1 MKLQNNSRTFNLGDT
16 SFRRK
21 TLIDDYK
28 ILLPYLQE
36 TILEY
41 ADWNNESQAEFY
53 SKVLNE
59 TDLFIRNDSE
69 DFSKR
74 GRTLTNS
81 LVKIG
86 LTNSKRKL
94 SKVAN
99 NWLNGK
105 ILNQDSIEQALAI
118 DTNNLVFTRQL
129 LKLRV
134 YDSKGLNYF
143 YPFRVALEFVL
154 KYQNVPQND
163 FLTLVH
169 LIQPDFSNQRIK
181 EIIDDYNK
189 VANNEELFSEYLNR
203 NFPESTNNISA
214 TQLFSKDYLDREE
227 FDLLFVNRKTSDSQD
242 IYFEFVNGLLK
253 FKKRKTR
260 ENLNNL
266 LHVISDSKLKTAFGF
281 GKSIFNKTVYSKTQ
295 NIYDFLD
302 ENIDNPLL
310 SEDNTLIYNQFLL
323 SKKDDI
329 VREYRDMTKRTFN
342 LSGLLDFHNGLINA
356 TNKEIFSLI
365 FHSMKLSGKE
375 NISNYEEDLS
385 FEFYKDI
392 TISEILKINKSEVLD
407 EIKNSLKIED
417 NSQISNIVL
426 NQKEEKFKNFISTT
440 FPKEKI
446 IEILYKFASRDDDW
460 IKSEVSESATVS
472 TIYEYIIA
480 IAWYYISSEKYI
492 VTKSLNLTLDGNM
505 RPLTHAIGGAGDIVI
520 DYENL
525 TLMLE
530 VTLMNTHSQK
540 RGEWEPVLRHAT
552 NLTVDNIEKN
562 TITLF
567 IANELD
573 INTVNIWRAV
583 ASVPLKSSNKI
594 EVADLVKIFPLKN
607 KELLEMLENNRN
619 EKKLLTA
626 INNSYS
632 ELEGNFDLDWRNK
645 IFIEA
650 DM

>member
-1 MKLQNNSRTFNLGDT
+1 MLNT
-16 SFRRK
+16 SF
-21 TLIDDYK
+21 
-28 ILLPYLQE
+28 
-36 TILEY
+36 
-41 ADWNNESQAEFY
+41 F
-53 SKVLNE
+53 
-59 TDLFIRNDSE
+59 F
-69 DFSKR
+69 
-74 GRTLTNS
+74 
-81 LVKIG
+81 
-86 LTNSKRKL
+86 
-94 SKVAN
+94 
-99 NWLNGK
+99 
-105 ILNQDSIEQALAI
+105 
-118 DTNNLVFTRQL
+118 
-129 LKLRV
+129 
-134 YDSKGLNYF
+134 
-143 YPFRVALEFVL
+143 FV
-154 KYQNVPQND
+154 
-163 FLTLVH
+163 
-169 LIQPDFSNQRIK
+169 S
-181 EIIDDYNK
+181 
-189 VANNEELFSEYLNR
+189 
-203 NFPESTNNISA
+203 
-214 TQLFSKDYLDREE
+214 
-227 FDLLFVNRKTSDSQD
+227 
-242 IYFEFVNGLLK
+242 
-253 FKKRKTR
+253 
-260 ENLNNL
+260 
-266 LHVISDSKLKTAFGF
+266 
-281 GKSIFNKTVYSKTQ
+281 
-295 NIYDFLD
+295 
-302 ENIDNPLL
+302 
-310 SEDNTLIYNQFLL
+310 
-323 SKKDDI
+323 
-329 VREYRDMTKRTFN
+329 
-342 LSGLLDFHNGLINA
+342 
-356 TNKEIFSLI
+356 
-365 FHSMKLSGKE
+365 
-375 NISNYEEDLS
+375 SNYEEDLS